1 MDTQIQLFTNELFG
15 SVRSFTDINN
25 NIWFVGSDIAA
36 ALDYKDTTQAI
47 RYHVLDEDKIIIQT
61 NQNVPPVTDSLGRI
75 QYPVWINES
84 GLYSLIFGSK
94 KQNAVEFKHWV
105 TATVLPTMRKLGFDN
120 SIRLLQTELA
130 EKQNQINVLS
140 QANVVAG
147 NISFNNAYYRLKS
160 EILEYNIIHCY
171 ELSEQSKVNLLT
183 YDPTVVD
190 PDIDLKQENDN
201 YKKLR
206 GIQQ

>member
-1 MDTQIQLFTNELFG
+1 MENNIQIFTNELFG
-15 SVRSFTDINN
+15 NIRTSVDLNN
-25 NIWFVGSDIAA
+25 NIWFIGLDVAKCLGYTDTDQ
-36 ALDYKDTTQAI
+36 ALRK
-47 RYHVLDEDKIIIQT
+47 HVDPEDKIITRRNDGLPGNPNI
-61 NQNVPPVTDSLGRI
+61 LM
-75 QYPVWINES
+75 INES
-84 GLYSLIFGSK
+84 GLYSLILSSRLPAA
-94 KQNAVEFKHWV
+94 KQFKHWV
-105 TATVLPTMRKLGFDN
+105 TAEVLPAMRKLGFDN
-120 SIRLLQTELA
+120 AIRLLQTELA

-140 QANVVAG
+140 QANAVAS

-183 YDPTVVD
+183 YDPTVVN